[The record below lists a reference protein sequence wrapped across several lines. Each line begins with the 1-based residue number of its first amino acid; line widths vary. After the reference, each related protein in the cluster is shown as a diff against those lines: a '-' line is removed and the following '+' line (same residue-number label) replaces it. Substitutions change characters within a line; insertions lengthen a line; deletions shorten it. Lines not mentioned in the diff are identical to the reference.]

1 MNRQTKRAMKR
12 QGGET
17 PAPSE
22 RRRPATPPPHR
33 ERATAKEFV
42 REVRGELKKVAWPTK
57 AEVGGLSRVREHVA
71 RSRMLSVRWWPA
83 ALLRHARETVC
94 VGVGQV
100 GRPWTR
106 PAWVHVGQWLNW

>member
-22 RRRPATPPPHR
+22 RRRPAPPPPHR
-33 ERATAKEFV
+33 ERTTAKEFV

-57 AEVGGLSRVREHVA
+57 AEVVTSTVVVLMAVIFMTLLIFGLDLAFSKGV
-71 RSRMLSVRWWPA
+71 LS
-83 ALLRHARETVC
+83 LFDK
-94 VGVGQV
+94 G
-100 GRPWTR
+100 
-106 PAWVHVGQWLNW
+106 